1 MNFNPECLAYR
12 GKVEKL
18 YNDPKVN
25 TNVYLCIYPPGA
37 AAFGIGSLGGACSKN
52 PDSHG
57 VMMSYDY
64 NDMIVARVS
73 DYLL

>member
-1 MNFNPECLAYR
+1 M
-12 GKVEKL
+12 VEKL

-37 AAFGIGSLGGACSKN
+37 AAFGIGSVGGACSKN
-52 PDSHG
+52 LASHG

-64 NDMIVARVS
+64 SDMIVARVS
-73 DYLL
+73 EKFDSVV